1 MAEWY
6 MIEKRLSGWS
16 EYLEEARCL
25 VRSYGDLH
33 KPPLFRGHA
42 RSDWRL
48 ETSLERD
55 YPDVRSFLAYYCK
68 VSASKGA
75 VEMLTGRRWDNVPD
89 YGELR
94 EMAGTDLDRLTTI
107 LTGQQEIME
116 FLLYLRH
123 HKFPSPLL
131 DWTASPYVA
140 AFFAFE
146 APESAKEVRVFAF
159 VPAKSGGIFTSERC
173 VHLVGHYGR
182 SHVRHVYQQSWY
194 TMCIKKEPSDYLI
207 QCHDDKVMTEAA
219 EQGRFLQF
227 TIPASERL
235 VALKELQLMNVNAF
249 SLFGSEDSLIRT
261 LAAREFLL
269 SSGI

>member
-1 MAEWY
+1 
-6 MIEKRLSGWS
+6 MIEKHLSGRS
-16 EYLEEARCL
+16 EYLEEVRCL

-33 KPPLFRGHA
+33 KPPLFRGLA
-42 RSDWRL
+42 RSDWCL
-48 ETSLERD
+48 KTSLERS
-55 YPDVRSFLAYYCK
+55 YSDVRSFLAYYRK

-75 VEMLTGRRWDNVPD
+75 VEILTGMRWDNVPD

-107 LTGQQEIME
+107 LTRQQEIME

-123 HKFPSPLL
+123 HGFPSPLL

-146 APESAKEVRVFAF
+146 TAEPAKEVRVFAF
-159 VPAKSGGIFTSERC
+159 VPAISGGIFKSEWC

-182 SHVRHVYQQSWY
+182 SHVRHVYQQSRY
-194 TMCIKKEPSDYLI
+194 TMCIKREPSDYLI
-207 QCHDDKVMTEAA
+207 QHHDDEVMTEAA
-219 EQGRFLQF
+219 EQGRFLKF

-261 LAAREFLL
+261 LATREFLL
-269 SSGI
+269 TGGR